1 MNSYSDDVADKV
13 IRVLQTANRI
23 DPAILKKA
31 NEEGN
36 NPKPGGILET
46 LIREGGVEEDL
57 VQTVLSRA
65 YAIRRLSLD
74 ANGID
79 IRAVT
84 LIPVEQID
92 KNKALPFAVEGRFL
106 KVAIVDP
113 TMASLAGQFKSLS
126 NFNIEFQLIP
136 LTTFES
142 LRNSERVKTAIEQ
155 KVKEA
160 QRASTGGG
168 GSSGSGSSSA
178 KSSKS
183 SGKSSG
189 KSGSGAGARS
199 KRTRFPADNEELVPE
214 FCDHILAT
222 AIDSDTSDIH
232 IEPFRDVARIR
243 FRVDGRLIIREEYTD
258 YLIRNFLG
266 VVTRFKIMADCD
278 ISEKRL
284 PQDGAI
290 TIQHGGE
297 DIDFRFNVLPGKN
310 GERIVMRILKGDPSL
325 SLDKIGLSEKNL
337 SRITEAIT
345 APQGMVLVTG
355 PTGSG
360 KTTTLY
366 GALQWINDPQLN
378 IMTAEDPVEYY
389 LEGVGQV
396 QANEKIGLTFSSIL
410 RAFLRQDPEVILV
423 GEIRDQETV
432 DIAVK
437 AALTGHLLLSTL
449 HTNDA
454 IATITRLMNMGVP
467 PFMISAAVSL
477 IVAQR
482 LARANCQ
489 SCLIEDNTVTA
500 EYLLRLGFT
509 EDELQTFKPMR
520 GQGCS
525 ECKGSGYKGRRGI
538 YEVLRINP
546 ELEEAILKNALAPE
560 LLAAARHD
568 GFETMQDIARG
579 MIKEHIISVEEYT
592 RVLVLS

>member
-1 MNSYSDDVADKV
+1 MDAYNDDVADKV

-23 DPAILKKA
+23 DTALLKKIS
-31 NEEGN
+31 EEGN
-36 NPKPGGILET
+36 NPKPGGILEA

-74 ANGID
+74 INGID
-79 IRAVT
+79 LRAVT
-84 LIPVEQID
+84 LIPSDQID

-106 KVAIVDP
+106 KIAIVDP
-113 TMASLAGQFKSLS
+113 TTASLAGQFKSLS
-126 NFNIEFQLIP
+126 NFNTEFQLIP
-136 LTTFES
+136 LTTFET
-142 LRNSERVKTAIEQ
+142 LRNSEKIKNAIEQ

-160 QRASTGGG
+160 AKAAAGGGASG
-168 GSSGSGSSSA
+168 GSSGGGA
-178 KSSKS
+178 A
-183 SGKSSG
+183 G
-189 KSGSGAGARS
+189 KSGGGKPAKASGARAATRS

-232 IEPFRDVARIR
+232 IEPFRDVARVR

-258 YLIRNFLG
+258 YLIRNYLG

-290 TIQHGGE
+290 TIKHDGE

-310 GERIVMRILKGDPSL
+310 GERIVMRILKGIPL
-325 SLDKIGLSEKNL
+325 SGLDKIGLSEKNL
-337 SRITEAIT
+337 GRITEAIS

-389 LEGVGQV
+389 LEGIGQV

-482 LARANCQ
+482 LARASCQNC
-489 SCLIEDNTVTA
+489 LVEDKTVSQ

-509 EDELQTFKPMR
+509 EEELQTFKPMR
-520 GQGCS
+520 GQGCGA
-525 ECKGSGYKGRRGI
+525 CNGSGYKGRRGI

-546 ELEEAILKNALAPE
+546 ELEEAILRNALAPE

-579 MIKEHIISVEEYT
+579 MIKNHIISVEEYT